1 MIFGQN
7 DFSKLDTLNN
17 VELDTLRKE
26 PLLLDKVR
34 RHASGYIKI
43 NQKEKKIYMYDG
55 AELYYQDVELK
66 SGIIV
71 LDYKKNEVSAGRIID
86 SLGNLSQ
93 APFFKQG
100 SDEVYPDSLRFNFK
114 TKKAIIWNSR
124 SDQEG
129 MNVKASATKKQND
142 SVYYLKNAKIT
153 TALDVDNPEYYIR
166 VRTAKFV
173 PQKKMIAGLSNL
185 YIADVPTPIFL
196 PFAYFPMSKK
206 RETGFIFP
214 TIGENFNR
222 GYFIQNGGYYFVIN
236 DNLDLAILGDYY
248 TNGSYGFRLENNYN
262 KRYRFRGNF
271 SFRYEN
277 LFNGERGLCRRMLT
291 WIVG

>member
-1 MIFGQN
+1 M
-7 DFSKLDTLNN
+7 
-17 VELDTLRKE
+17 
-26 PLLLDKVR
+26 
-34 RHASGYIKI
+34 
-43 NQKEKKIYMYDG
+43 
-55 AELYYQDVELK
+55 
-66 SGIIV
+66 
-71 LDYKKNEVSAGRIID
+71 
-86 SLGNLSQ
+86 
-93 APFFKQG
+93 
-100 SDEVYPDSLRFNFK
+100 
-114 TKKAIIWNSR
+114 
-124 SDQEG
+124 
-129 MNVKASATKKQND
+129 
-142 SVYYLKNAKIT
+142 KNAKIT

-236 DNLDLAILGDYY
+236 DNLDLAVLGDYY
-248 TNGSYGFRLENNYN
+248 TNGSYGFRIENNYN
-262 KRYRFRGNF
+262 KRYKFRGNF

-277 LFNGERGLCRRMLT
+277 LINGERGLPGYNKSTIFNLRWSHSKDSKSNPNSRFSSSVNLGLSL
-291 WIVG
+291 IHI

>member
-1 MIFGQN
+1 
-7 DFSKLDTLNN
+7 
-17 VELDTLRKE
+17 
-26 PLLLDKVR
+26 
-34 RHASGYIKI
+34 
-43 NQKEKKIYMYDG
+43 MYDG

-153 TALDVDNPEYYIR
+153 TALDVDNPEYYISC
-166 VRTAKFV
+166 
-173 PQKKMIAGLSNL
+173 LL
-185 YIADVPTPIFL
+185 YTSPSPRD
-196 PFAYFPMSKK
+196 
-206 RETGFIFP
+206 
-214 TIGENFNR
+214 
-222 GYFIQNGGYYFVIN
+222 
-236 DNLDLAILGDYY
+236 
-248 TNGSYGFRLENNYN
+248 
-262 KRYRFRGNF
+262 
-271 SFRYEN
+271 
-277 LFNGERGLCRRMLT
+277 
-291 WIVG
+291 